1 VFAFRHL
8 SITLKV
14 VLSFAF
20 LVLISAS
27 AILAGVYGL
36 RTIEETGSWRDRTYE
51 VIQQVAQLTSS
62 MSDQETG
69 LRGYLLSAD
78 EAFLA
83 PYDEGQKN
91 FAASLAKARALVAD
105 NPTQLARLDDVAVAA
120 SRWQEQIAGTAIALM
135 GDRQTYADARKI
147 ETSGAGK
154 ESMDALRVKVRE
166 IAQAEQSLLE
176 ARSREAKAAVGL
188 SNKLSLGGL
197 AAIVALAGLTGLVI
211 NGTLSRPIRRMTA
224 VMANLASGDV
234 AVQVPDLDRRDE
246 VGAMAAAVQVFKDNL
261 IRTRALE
268 EETALARAGAEAQRK
283 AAMQEMADTFERAIG
298 GIVDSVTA
306 AASQMQATAQSLSG
320 TAAETAGQ
328 SSTVAA
334 AAEEAAANVS
344 TVAAAAEELGASVQ
358 EIGRQVSGSA
368 SLAQAAVGEASRTG
382 ELVQELTSAAT
393 KIGEVVGMISSIAG
407 QTNLLALNATIE
419 AARAGEAGRGFAV
432 VAAEVKELAT
442 QTSRATQDIANQIGR
457 IQGVTEQAVAA
468 ISAIAARIGQMSTLS
483 TTIAA
488 AVEEQ
493 GAATQEIVRN
503 VAQAATGTGEVTSN
517 IAGVASAAEV
527 TGEAASQMLASA
539 SALSR
544 QSGTLSAEV
553 ARFLSSVRTA

>member
-1 VFAFRHL
+1 MFAFRHL